1 MSSVKQ
7 MLAYERREL
16 SGCAIELRQANE
28 LKAKLVVVV
37 VVKTATD
44 CKICG
49 EEMMDDDEHDCMC
62 IVCYK
67 EEAYKEHEQR
77 LLIYQ

>member
-7 MLAYERREL
+7 MLEE
-16 SGCAIELRQANE
+16 E

-77 LLIYQ
+77 LRSFCLPLIYQ

>member
-7 MLAYERREL
+7 MLEE
-16 SGCAIELRQANE
+16 E